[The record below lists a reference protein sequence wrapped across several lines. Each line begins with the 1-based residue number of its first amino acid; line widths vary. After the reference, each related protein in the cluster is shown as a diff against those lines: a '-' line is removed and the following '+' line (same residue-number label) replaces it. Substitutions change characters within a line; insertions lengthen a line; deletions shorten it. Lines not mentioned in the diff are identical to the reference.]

1 MPTRISVTFDDDTY
15 KQLKNIADRNH
26 FSIAET
32 VRRYTQET
40 LNGQVNKDNLDMI
53 TRILREQIKVILER
67 YFERIIAL
75 QAKTCV
81 QAGTAAYLSAEAL
94 SSFVPDHLQK
104 DFLDAYEAARKKAVL
119 YTRHNQSD
127 E

>member
-15 KQLKNIADRNH
+15 KQLKNISGRSNI
-26 FSIAET
+26 SVAET

-40 LNGQVNKDNLDMI
+40 LNGQVNKDNLDLI

-104 DFLDAYEAARKKAVL
+104 DFLDTYEAARKKAVL
-119 YTRHNQSD
+119 YTRHQS
-127 E
+127 EE

>member
-15 KQLKNIADRNH
+15 KQLKNIAGRSNI
-26 FSIAET
+26 SVAET

-40 LNGQVNKDNLDMI
+40 LNGQVNKDNLDLI

-119 YTRHNQSD
+119 YTRQNQS
-127 E
+127 EE

>member
-15 KQLKNIADRNH
+15 KQLKNISGRSNI
-26 FSIAET
+26 SVAET

-40 LNGQVNKDNLDMI
+40 LNGQVNKDNLDLI

-119 YTRHNQSD
+119 YTRHQS
-127 E
+127 EE